1 MRHLQDVV
9 VTQVQRGGL
18 PRRSRNLEERLM
30 VRFPSPY
37 RHQATLL
44 WRLLDPRSR
53 LRRGFLRRAV
63 VSAWA
68 GFSHDDFE
76 LMLVRYG
83 PEVYDGDRALAD
95 LELAPGSR

>member
-1 MRHLQDVV
+1 MRDGVI
-9 VTQVQRGGL
+9 TRVQYGRP

-53 LRRGFLRRAV
+53 LRRGFLRGAV